1 MTLFWLIVAL
11 LLVAATALFILPMLK
26 GPNKKA
32 DADRDALNKA
42 FYQQRLNELEV
53 DEALGVISERDVMV
67 AELQHNLLE
76 DIPAKKDTRQSGRV
90 SRAAL
95 LPGVVL
101 LCVVSIGLY
110 MHTGAMT
117 QVSQWQQV
125 MTSMPEMRKK
135 ADAGLLNEPEDI
147 ARFALGLRTELL
159 TDPTN
164 VSDWAMLG
172 LAGLRLGNG
181 EIALR
186 SYEKAYELSPND
198 GYIQII
204 YAKLLTRSNN
214 PDDIVEATRIL
225 KALLKTDPENT
236 EALSALAMSAFG
248 QGNFHEAIAA
258 WEKLLTLMPA
268 DAKGIDVIRQSLTYA
283 KSQVASSGVRLG
295 VTLSISPEVA
305 SQMPKNGS
313 VLITVTDGES
323 TVPVVVK
330 QVSAGEFPM
339 RVELD
344 DGSAMMPSRL
354 LSSLKQ
360 VKITAT
366 ITSSDK
372 MDKLRMTGESRVYP
386 FTGQETVDVTIEKI
400 EQ

>member
-268 DAKGIDVIRQSLTYA
+268 DAKGIDVIRQSLY
-283 KSQVASSGVRLG
+283 
-295 VTLSISPEVA
+295 
-305 SQMPKNGS
+305 
-313 VLITVTDGES
+313 
-323 TVPVVVK
+323 
-330 QVSAGEFPM
+330 
-339 RVELD
+339 
-344 DGSAMMPSRL
+344 
-354 LSSLKQ
+354 
-360 VKITAT
+360 
-366 ITSSDK
+366 
-372 MDKLRMTGESRVYP
+372 LR
-386 FTGQETVDVTIEKI
+386 
-400 EQ
+400 